1 MRKFAKQIGN
11 VILGA
16 LAIYLGVFGLWLMLA
31 TGCVDYEN
39 QHQSPAG
46 SYCGG
51 DTLTQ
56 IVRITHAPLVKLL
69 W

>member
-11 VILGA
+11 VILCA
-16 LAIYLGVFGLWLMLA
+16 LAIYIGVFGLWLMMA
-31 TGCVDYEN
+31 IGCIQYED

-51 DTLTQ
+51 DTFTQ
-56 IVRITHAPLVKLL
+56 IIRTTHAPIIKLL